1 MLQIDQEPALLD
13 VRVAPP
19 AGTGG
24 HGVGAIRGVWQAA
37 AR

>member
-1 MLQIDQEPALLD
+1 MLHIDQRPASLD
-13 VRVAPP
+13 VLVATP